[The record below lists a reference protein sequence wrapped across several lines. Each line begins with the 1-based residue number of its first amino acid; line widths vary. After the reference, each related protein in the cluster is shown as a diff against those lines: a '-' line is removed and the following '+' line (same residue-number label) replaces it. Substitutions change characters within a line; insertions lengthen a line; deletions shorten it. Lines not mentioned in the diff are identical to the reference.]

1 MNYPANVLITNDD
14 GIDAPGIRAL
24 EKVVAAMGIPYVVV
38 APADAHSGCSHRI
51 NMDHPFRVE
60 QRAEN
65 AFAVH
70 STPADCVRVALHRM
84 DAPPAMVLSGI
95 NAGGN
100 MGHDVYLS
108 GTVAAA
114 REAAFHG
121 LPAIAISQYISP
133 AVHLDKERI
142 YRDTR
147 RILEHLFLETHEH
160 GVFWN
165 VNFPDPAPGAPPPEM
180 IRCERCIRALPTH
193 YQVSDAGY
201 AYERGRYHERPR
213 TPGTDLDVCLGG
225 AIAVTRMRL

>member
-1 MNYPANVLITNDD
+1 MKYPELILITNDD

-24 EKVVAAMGIPYVVV
+24 KRVVDDLGIPCVVV

-51 NMDHPFRVE
+51 NMDTPFPVE

-65 AFAVH
+65 EFAVF
-70 STPADCVRVALHRM
+70 STPADCVRIALHRLEKHP
-84 DAPPAMVLSGI
+84 DLVLSGI

-133 AVHLDKERI
+133 AVHLDRVRI
-142 YRDTR
+142 ERDTR
-147 RILEHLFLETHEH
+147 RILELLFQEPHER
-160 GVFWN
+160 GVYWN
-165 VNFPDPAPGAPPPEM
+165 VNFPDLPKGAEPPE
-180 IRCERCIRALPTH
+180 ITRCERCIQALPTH
-193 YQVSDAGY
+193 YLVENDQY
-201 AYERGRYHERPR
+201 TYERGKYHERPR
-213 TPGTDLDVCLGG
+213 TPGTDLDVCLNG
-225 AIAVTRMRL
+225 AIAVTRMTL